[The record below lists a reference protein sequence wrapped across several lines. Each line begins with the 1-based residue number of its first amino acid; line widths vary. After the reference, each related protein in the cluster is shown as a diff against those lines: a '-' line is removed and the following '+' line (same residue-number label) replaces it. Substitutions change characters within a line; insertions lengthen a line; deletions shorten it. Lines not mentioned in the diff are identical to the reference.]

1 MKKNPWKF
9 SLENAFE
16 KMRIQGL
23 IKEEL
28 WDRIHMILGIH
39 WLPEHFQSYLFIK

>member
-1 MKKNPWKF
+1 M
-9 SLENAFE
+9 LFE

-23 IKEEL
+23 IKDESYFVL